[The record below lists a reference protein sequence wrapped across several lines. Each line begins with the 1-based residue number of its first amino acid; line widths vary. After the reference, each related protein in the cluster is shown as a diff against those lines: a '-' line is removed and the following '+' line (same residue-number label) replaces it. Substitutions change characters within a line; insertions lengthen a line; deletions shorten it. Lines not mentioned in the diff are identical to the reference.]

1 MDSTRA
7 SGDNPDVQWARAQR
21 RAAVA
26 WGLWSLCL
34 AFAVVAAAM
43 MAVNWNVTPEAP
55 GVTEAIYLL
64 STFASASVG
73 AFLARRRPDNPLGW
87 LFLGVGAVEITAGS
101 AAKGY
106 ANYVL
111 FTTPGA
117 GPGGELAAWANAWS
131 MSVSLALITFA
142 LLLYPT
148 GRLPSPRWRPFAIG
162 VVAVAILAVLF
173 TAFKPGVMDGP
184 NVPHIPNPLGVPA
197 LASVL
202 RVAEF
207 FVLALVAAWLIGA
220 ASLIVRFRRS
230 ADDERQ
236 QVKWLLFPSVTMASA
251 FAAAGTLNVVFGYSF
266 TAVNW
271 LFLLGIIAGIGVPI
285 GAACGILKYR
295 LLDIDLVIRHSV
307 VYGAL
312 WLAITVAYLAGLAA
326 LGVTAAGQLPVG
338 LAIVLTIAAT
348 LVFPP
353 VIRLVDRIVGRWLFG
368 EHADHYELL
377 TEFGQTLERVDE
389 PAELGP
395 QIADTVR
402 HALDL
407 RWARVLLRWGEH
419 RLELVGES
427 GQRPAHHGA
436 PAAAV
441 PLVAGGVDIGAIE
454 CGPKISG
461 QFSDRDHDLLRTL
474 ARQAALGFHN
484 AHLAAELAARLDEI
498 RRQADELLASRT
510 RIVHAQDTE
519 RRRLERDLHDGV
531 QQDLVSLVMKL
542 QLARKQ
548 LHRDQLTD
556 TTLTELQT
564 EARQTLADLRELARG
579 IHPPVLTD
587 RGIVAALETRAA
599 QLPISVRIETDPA
612 LRERRFATALETA
625 AYFCCTE
632 AMTNTLKHAN
642 AATSVIQITADDE
655 QLIVQITDDGK
666 GFNPA
671 TATGTGLTAMR
682 DRLESLGGRLAITS
696 QPGRGTRI
704 TGTLPAT
711 LKEPTD
717 A

>member
-1 MDSTRA
+1 MDTTHTA
-7 SGDNPDVQWARAQR
+7 GDNSDVQSARAKR

-34 AFAVVAAAM
+34 VFTLFAAVM
-43 MAVNWNVTPEAP
+43 MVVNWNVTPEAS
-55 GVTEAIYLL
+55 GVTEAIYLG

-73 AFLARRRPDNPLGW
+73 AFLARRRPANPLGW
-87 LFLGVGAVEITAGS
+87 LFLTVGTIEIVAGG

-106 ANYVL
+106 ATYVL
-111 FTTPGA
+111 FTAPGA

-131 MSVSLALITFA
+131 MPASLALITFA

-148 GRLPSPRWRPFAIG
+148 GRLPSPRWRPFALG
-162 VVAVAILAVLF
+162 VVAVAVLAVLF
-173 TAFKPGVMDGP
+173 TALKPGVMDGP
-184 NVPHIPNPLGVPA
+184 NVPHIPNPVGVPV
-197 LASVL
+197 LVGVL

-207 FVLALVAAWLIGA
+207 FVLGMVAAWLVGA

-230 ADDERQ
+230 AGDERQ
-236 QVKWLLFPSVTMASA
+236 QVKWLLFPSATMASA

-271 LFLLGIIAGIGVPI
+271 LFLLGIIAGIGSPI

-295 LLDIDLVIRHSV
+295 LLDIDLVIRRSV

-312 WLAITVAYLAGLAA
+312 WLVITVAYLAGLAA
-326 LGVTAAGQLPVG
+326 LGLTAAGELPVG

-353 VIRLVDRIVGRWLFG
+353 VVRFVDRVVGRWLFG
-368 EHADHYELL
+368 EQPDHYELL

-407 RWARVLLRWGEH
+407 RWARVLLRWDEH
-419 RLELVGES
+419 QLELVGES
-427 GQRPAHHGA
+427 GSPPGRHSS
-436 PAAAV
+436 PAASA
-441 PLVAGGVDIGAIE
+441 PLVAGGADIGVIE
-454 CGPKISG
+454 CGPKTTG
-461 QFSDRDHDLLRTL
+461 QFSDRDHTLLATL

-498 RRQADELLASRT
+498 RRQADELLASRA

-542 QLARKQ
+542 QLARNQ
-548 LHRDQLTD
+548 LRRDALTE
-556 TTLTELQT
+556 TTLAELQA
-564 EARQTLADLRELARG
+564 EARHTLADLRELARG

-587 RGIVAALETRAA
+587 HGLVAALETRAT
-599 QLPISVRIETDPA
+599 QLPIGVRIEADPA
-612 LRERRFATALETA
+612 LRERRFPTAVETA

-632 AMTNTLKHAN
+632 ALTNALKHAN
-642 AATSVIQITADDE
+642 ATTVVIRLTTAND
-655 QLIVQITDDGK
+655 QLTVHITDDGI
-666 GFNPA
+666 GFDPT
-671 TATGTGLTAMR
+671 TATGTGLTALR

-696 QPGRGTRI
+696 HPGNGTRI
-704 TGTLPAT
+704 TGSLPAT